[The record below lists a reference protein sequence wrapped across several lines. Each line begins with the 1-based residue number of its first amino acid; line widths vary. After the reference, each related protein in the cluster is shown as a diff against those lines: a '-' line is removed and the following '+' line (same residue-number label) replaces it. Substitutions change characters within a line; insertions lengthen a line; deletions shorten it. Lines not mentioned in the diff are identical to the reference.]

1 MSLLSYFFK
10 TKRSNEEES
19 SQSSFFLPEA
29 SDSGLGQQEYK
40 KVVSNVIDLASPASP
55 SSSKKPQ
62 ERCKRNSYTHYSG
75 ETRVKIA
82 KYAVENVNAKAV
94 KYFEKEFPNLKEST
108 VRNFKKKYYE
118 KLSKVR
124 REGKTEA
131 LSLPSKVRGRPPIL
145 MELDGKLIRFLKGIR
160 GRGGVINIHVVRAV
174 TQALI
179 DCNTS
184 LTHLANFDMSRSWV
198 HSIYKRMG
206 YKARAGTTSRP
217 PVPFGLFS
225 ESRFEYLSNILET
238 VEQYAIP
245 PQLIFNA
252 DQTPCSYVSVGK
264 MTMAKKGDKSI
275 PMKGLTEK
283 RNITLTFIVSFT
295 GEFLLMQ
302 IIYGGKTDRSQ
313 PRGVKF
319 PKGFNVT
326 QNRRHWSNEEETIK
340 FIKHIINPRVISIR
354 KELGLPE
361 DQSALLNNL
370 LTKLNIKVVMVPAN
384 MTHFF
389 QPLDLTVNGSAK
401 NFMKK
406 FVTWYAN
413 EVKKK
418 IEEGVPIES
427 VEIDLSLTRI
437 KPTHALWL
445 IELFNFLT
453 SEEGKKTIPNGWKK
467 AGVTNIL
474 MKTEILPPK
483 DLLCKLDLICK
494 LQFSVK
500 ITC

>member
-1 MSLLSYFFK
+1 MSLLSYFSK

-29 SDSGLGQQEYK
+29 SDSGLGQQEYE
-40 KVVSNVIDLASPASP
+40 KVVSNVTDLASPASP

-62 ERCKRNSYTHYSG
+62 ERCKRNSYTHYFG

-82 KYAVENVNAKAV
+82 KYAVENGNTKAV
-94 KYFEKEFPNLKEST
+94 KHFEKEFPNLKEST
-108 VRNFKKKYYE
+108 VQNFKKKYYE
-118 KLSKVR
+118 KLSKAR
-124 REGKTEA
+124 REGKTEI

-184 LTHLANFDMSRSWV
+184 LTHLANFDMPRSWV
-198 HSIYKRMG
+198 YSIYKRMG
-206 YKARAGTTSRP
+206 YKPRSGTTSRP

-225 ESRFEYLSNILET
+225 ESRFEYLSSILET

-252 DQTPCSYVSVGK
+252 DQTPCPYVSVGK

-275 PMKGLTEK
+275 PIKGLTDK
-283 RNITLTFIVSFT
+283 RNITLTFVVSFT
-295 GEFLLMQ
+295 GEFLPMQ
-302 IIYGGKTDRSQ
+302 IIYGGKTDSSQ
-313 PRGVKF
+313 PRGVEF

-326 QNRRHWSNEEETIK
+326 QNPRHWSNEEETIK
-340 FIKHIINPRVISIR
+340 FIKYIINPRVISIG
-354 KELGLPE
+354 KELG
-361 DQSALLNNL
+361 QSALLIWDVFKGQCTVKVNNL
-370 LTKLNIKVVMVPAN
+370 LTKLSIKVAMVPAN

-406 FVTWYAN
+406 KFVTWYAN

-418 IEEGVPIES
+418 IDEGVPIES
-427 VEIDLSLTRI
+427 VETDLSLTHI

-453 SEEGKKTIPNGWKK
+453 SEEGKKTILNGRKK

-474 MKTEILPPK
+474 RKTEILPPK
-483 DLLCKLDLICK
+483 DP
-494 LQFSVK
+494 FM
-500 ITC
+500 